1 MNQCKKHSRSRE
13 MLRRI
18 PLAALMFAV
27 GTTGGAWAHSDRWD
41 DDDKNPI
48 RLEKTGGF
56 IIGGYHFNVPPTNPN
71 TPPNPNRTLSCDHGY
86 MEYFMPSKP
95 RKTSMVLWHSSS
107 AQVWQNRWDGG
118 EGYKDKLLRADY
130 PTYIWDGPRVGRA
143 NWSCESIT
151 YTPSNRDQGNFTAWK
166 FGPAIPVGKVPTRA
180 EFYPG
185 TQFPANSPK
194 LEEYWWNA
202 TGARYD
208 EFDIARNIEI
218 ETDAAAIAADS
229 GKLGTRIVYL
239 TNSAGGLRAMK
250 TTAKT
255 SKNNIAGI
263 VTYESIGY
271 VFPIGDPESPTLC
284 TDPGPA
290 CAFGPLGVPLE
301 DFKKLAKLKKI
312 QFVWG
317 DNRPETEQQVILSR
331 LCAKLINKY
340 GGNAE
345 VLKLGDDAGLK
356 GSTHIPFMDMD
367 NDKVA
372 SLLFKLLSKNKLDG
386 YAKKGDNPDMP

>member
-1 MNQCKKHSRSRE
+1 
-13 MLRRI
+13 
-18 PLAALMFAV
+18 
-27 GTTGGAWAHSDRWD
+27 
-41 DDDKNPI
+41 
-48 RLEKTGGF
+48 
-56 IIGGYHFNVPPTNPN
+56 
-71 TPPNPNRTLSCDHGY
+71 
-86 MEYFMPSKP
+86 
-95 RKTSMVLWHSSS
+95 
-107 AQVWQNRWDGG
+107 
-118 EGYKDKLLRADY
+118 
-130 PTYIWDGPRVGRA
+130 
-143 NWSCESIT
+143 
-151 YTPSNRDQGNFTAWK
+151 
-166 FGPAIPVGKVPTRA
+166 
-180 EFYPG
+180 
-185 TQFPANSPK
+185 
-194 LEEYWWNA
+194 
-202 TGARYD
+202 
-208 EFDIARNIEI
+208 
-218 ETDAAAIAADS
+218 
-229 GKLGTRIVYL
+229 
-239 TNSAGGLRAMK
+239 MK

-271 VFPIGDPESPTLC
+271 LFPIGDPESPTIC
-284 TDPGPA
+284 TNPGAA

-372 SLLFKLLSKNKLDG
+372 SLLFKLLSKKLDG